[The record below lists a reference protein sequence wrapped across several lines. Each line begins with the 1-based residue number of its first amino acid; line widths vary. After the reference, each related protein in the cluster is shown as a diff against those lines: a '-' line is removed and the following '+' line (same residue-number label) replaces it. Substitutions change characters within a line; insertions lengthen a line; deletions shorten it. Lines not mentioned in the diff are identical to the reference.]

1 MIIRKLYISNFGKF
15 KDNII
20 ELKPGLNVI
29 YGVNEAGKSTIRSF
43 IEGMLY
49 GFKKPD
55 ARRRSFTDD
64 RQRYRPWVGASYT
77 GAIEYEIDSRVYR
90 IERDFANDRVNIYD
104 AATGEDIGAIC
115 AILPGTRE
123 PDVIIRHWGLNAT
136 VFANTISID
145 QRNAFSSKAMAKE
158 VSDAWI
164 NMMQSGQQDVSV
176 NKALSSLNNLLDGI
190 GSDNAPT
197 RPWAKAAQKLQQLKA
212 ERAMAQKCMDD
223 MRQSIAKAHDL
234 RKEIAAIRDGRMS
247 DNTAILT
254 NRHNRT
260 KLEYELDQLNALN
273 EYIKQND
280 GDLLERLM
288 SLDRQLEGIRTELAQ
303 YDRSQSEVSDNALRS
318 IKKRRT
324 LYIILAA
331 AISAASIALPPLII
345 AVIPLIWLFLR
356 DNSKMRRLKSA
367 LDQHSMAVE
376 QQRQQLLNRY
386 ETLEGQKRE
395 ILAKIGA
402 SDTSQVI
409 SMMRRLDNL
418 THDIERLDAEYER
431 LMQQAIHDKEV
442 ELTAL
447 EASVDASLA
456 GIRPLAAI
464 DEDIQSIR
472 NDIDAMSLKKQAAQK
487 AIDVITE
494 LSADIQRDFAPY
506 LDRSAASLAGH
517 ITGGRYSSLR
527 VSSDLDIKVIDPD
540 TDKLV
545 PLEQLSAGTI
555 DQLYIAVRLA
565 IADIL
570 SGNKPLPIIIDDAF
584 SEYDDIR
591 LKRALEY
598 IIQLAQKRQV
608 LFLTCHQRD
617 IQALYEL
624 KAPFDCI
631 EL

>member
-29 YGVNEAGKSTIRSF
+29 YGANEAGKSTIRSF

-49 GFKKPD
+49 GFKKAD
-55 ARRRSFTDD
+55 ARRRSFTDS
-64 RQRYRPWVGASYT
+64 RQRYRPWLGSSYT
-77 GAIEYEIDSRVYR
+77 GAIEYETDSRVYR
-90 IERDFANDRVNIYD
+90 IERDFANDRINIYD
-104 AATGEDIGAIC
+104 ATTGEDIGATC

-136 VFANTISID
+136 AFTNTISID
-145 QRNAFSSKAMAKE
+145 QRNAFSSKTMAKE

-176 NKALSSLNNLLDGI
+176 NKALSCLNNILDDI

-197 RPWAKAAQKLQQLKA
+197 RPWAKAAQKLRQLKA
-212 ERAMAQKCMDD
+212 ERTMAQKCMDD
-223 MRQSIAKAHDL
+223 MRESIAKAHDL
-234 RKEIAAIRDGRMS
+234 RKEIAAMRNGRIN
-247 DNTAILT
+247 DDAAILS
-254 NRHNRT
+254 NRQNRT
-260 KLEYELDQLNALN
+260 KLEYELNRLNTLT
-273 EYIKQND
+273 EYIKQNN
-280 GDLLERLM
+280 GDPLEQLM
-288 SLDRQLEGIRTELAQ
+288 SLDRQLESIRIELAQ
-303 YDRSQSEVSDNALRS
+303 YDRSQSAVSDNGLRN

-324 LYIILAA
+324 LYIILMA
-331 AISAASIALPPLII
+331 AIAAASIALPPLLI
-345 AVIPLIWLFLR
+345 AAIPLIWLFLR
-356 DNSKMRRLKSA
+356 DNSKIRRLKSTIE
-367 LDQHSMAVE
+367 QHSLAIE
-376 QQRQQLLNRY
+376 QQRRQLLNRCGI
-386 ETLEGQKRE
+386 LEEQKHE

-402 SDTSQVI
+402 SDTSHVI
-409 SMMRRLDNL
+409 SMMRQLDNL
-418 THDIERLDAEYER
+418 IHDIERLDAEYER

-447 EASVDASLA
+447 EASIDASLA

-464 DEDIQSIR
+464 DEDIQSIQ

-494 LSADIQRDFAPY
+494 ISADIQRDFAPY
-506 LDRSAASLAGH
+506 LDGSAASLASY
-517 ITGGRYSSLR
+517 ITDGRYSALK
-527 VSSDLDIKVIDPD
+527 VSSELDIKVIDPD
-540 TDKLV
+540 TGKLV
-545 PLEQLSAGTI
+545 PMEQLSAGTI

-565 IADIL
+565 IADML
-570 SGNKPLPIIIDDAF
+570 SNNKPLPIIIDDAF

-591 LKRALEY
+591 LKRILNH
-598 IIQLAQKRQV
+598 ISQLAQKRQV

-624 KAPFDCI
+624 KAPFNYMEI
-631 EL
+631 